1 MTKPSRFTS
10 KNPQPGGGS
19 ETAPSSFIRR
29 LLAGLILAG
38 GMLPFTLPALPSA
51 QAGVLDFAGPM
62 GLATIPATSYKEAKF
77 RTVVRQQYDFSC
89 GSAAVATLLTY
100 EFKRPTTEDAAF
112 KAMWKNGDQAKI
124 KKEGFS
130 LLDIKHYLASIGY
143 AADGYRL
150 TLGRLAAL
158 RLPAIVLIQT
168 RGYRHFVVI
177 KGVEGGYVLIGDPAR
192 GLRRERI
199 TAFKKIWVNRIVFL
213 IHAGKNLFVS
223 RKSFNDPSEWAA
235 VSVKVPVSVAQNPL
249 PLATQLLLIPG
260 PNQFQFG
267 GFAKIGIP

>member
-1 MTKPSRFTS
+1 MTTNRVSRANMKTTAGRR
-10 KNPQPGGGS
+10 PQ
-19 ETAPSSFIRR
+19 TAP
-29 LLAGLILAG
+29 
-38 GMLPFTLPALPSA
+38 PALFRTLFPALLVLGSLLSSSPSP
-51 QAGVLDFAGPM
+51 AGVLDFVGPM
-62 GLATIPATSYKEAKF
+62 GLATLPAKSYRELKF

-100 EFKRPTTEDAAF
+100 EFKKPTTENEAF
-112 KAMWKNGDQAKI
+112 LAMWKTGDQAKI

-143 AADGYRL
+143 QADGYRM
-150 TLGRLAAL
+150 TLERLSEL

-177 KGVEGGYVLIGDPAR
+177 KGIEGGYVLIGDPAR

-199 TAFKKIWVNRIVFL
+199 ENFRKLWVNSIVFL
-213 IHAGKNLFVS
+213 IHSGKNIFVS
-223 RKSFNDPSEWAA
+223 RKSFNDPREWAD
-235 VSVKVPVSVAQNPL
+235 VSVRIPVSVAQNQL
-249 PLATQLLLIPG
+249 PLSTQLLLIPG